1 MSYRIELSEQDMY
14 TIAFVGGR
22 YAWSDVLYSL
32 ADCFRGEGGCPTS
45 PVTLVLAEH
54 EAWELSAA
62 FESDTEGGHS
72 LFPMLDG
79 RSELASKLH
88 SFMQSIV

>member
-1 MSYRIELSEQDMY
+1 MYRIELSQTDLH

-22 YAWSDVLYSL
+22 YAWSNALL
-32 ADCFRGEGGCPTS
+32 ALACEDDNGTA
-45 PVTLVLAEH
+45 TLELAEH

-72 LFPMLDG
+72 YFPMLD
-79 RSELASKLH
+79 SHSDLAFKLAE
-88 SFMQSIV
+88 FVQSIV

>member
-1 MSYRIELSEQDMY
+1 MSYRIELSPTDLH

-22 YAWSDVLYSL
+22 YAWSEALCAL
-32 ADCFRGEGGCPTS
+32 AFEDDDGTA
-45 PVTLVLAEH
+45 TLELAEH

-72 LFPMLDG
+72 YFPMLD
-79 RSELASKLH
+79 SHSDLAYKLAE
-88 SFMQSIV
+88 FVQSIV